1 MQRKEF
7 LEKTVIQLDDDLFGE
22 FKKLIVGE
30 YISFSFIK
38 KESITKETLAEKLFD
53 YFDKKKGK
61 ETFDSLLKKY
71 ISDLDSSDLDSMV
84 KDKIVNAPKANQ
96 ENPTPTIPRS
106 WKYYVAITERKDIIS
121 IKNMTDYSRI
131 MMCLLMAII
140 NNNNKEIDDFEY
152 STQCLDIK
160 KLINTITTEN
170 KVKKSKKG
178 WFSFY
183 DDTFD
188 TCSIIILIIMFCYI
202 KNNEIVGE

>member
-1 MQRKEF
+1 
-7 LEKTVIQLDDDLFGE
+7 
-22 FKKLIVGE
+22 
-30 YISFSFIK
+30 
-38 KESITKETLAEKLFD
+38 
-53 YFDKKKGK
+53 
-61 ETFDSLLKKY
+61 
-71 ISDLDSSDLDSMV
+71 MV

-160 KLINTITTEN
+160 KLINTITTR
-170 KVKKSKKG
+170 K
-178 WFSFY
+178 
-183 DDTFD
+183 
-188 TCSIIILIIMFCYI
+188 
-202 KNNEIVGE
+202 

>member
-22 FKKLIVGE
+22 FKKLIVGK
-30 YISFSFIK
+30 YISFIK

-71 ISDLDSSDLDSMV
+71 ISDLDSMV
-84 KDKIVNAPKANQ
+84 KDKIVNTPKANK

-188 TCSIIILIIMFCYI
+188 TCFNYHLD
-202 KNNEIVGE
+202 NNVLLHKK

>member
-1 MQRKEF
+1 
-7 LEKTVIQLDDDLFGE
+7 
-22 FKKLIVGE
+22 
-30 YISFSFIK
+30 
-38 KESITKETLAEKLFD
+38 
-53 YFDKKKGK
+53 
-61 ETFDSLLKKY
+61 
-71 ISDLDSSDLDSMV
+71 MV
-84 KDKIVNAPKANQ
+84 KDKIVNAPKANK

-106 WKYYVAITERKDIIS
+106 RKYYVAITERKDNIS

>member
-7 LEKTVIQLDDDLFGE
+7 LKKTVIQLDDDLFGE
-22 FKKLIVGE
+22 LKKLIVGK
-30 YISFSFIK
+30 YISFPFIK

-53 YFDKKKGK
+53 YFGKKKDK
-61 ETFDSLLKKY
+61 ERFDSLLKKY
-71 ISDLDSSDLDSMV
+71 ISDLDSMV
-84 KDKIVNAPKANQ
+84 KDKIVNAPKANK
-96 ENPTPTIPRS
+96 ENPAPTIPRS
-106 WKYYVAITERKDIIS
+106 RKYYVAITERKDIIS

>member
-22 FKKLIVGE
+22 FKKLIVGK

-71 ISDLDSSDLDSMV
+71 ISDLDSMV
-84 KDKIVNAPKANQ
+84 KDKIVNTPKANK

-170 KVKKSKKG
+170 KVKKS

>member
-71 ISDLDSSDLDSMV
+71 ISDLDSMV

-106 WKYYVAITERKDIIS
+106 WKYYVAITEIKDIIS

-178 WFSFY
+178 WFSF
-183 DDTFD
+183 TM
-188 TCSIIILIIMFCYI
+188 ILLTH
-202 KNNEIVGE
+202 VQLSS

>member
-71 ISDLDSSDLDSMV
+71 ISDLDSMV
-84 KDKIVNAPKANQ
+84 KDKIVNTPKANK

-170 KVKKSKKG
+170 KVKKKQKRLV
-178 WFSFY
+178 FF
-183 DDTFD
+183 
-188 TCSIIILIIMFCYI
+188 LR
-202 KNNEIVGE
+202 

>member
-1 MQRKEF
+1 
-7 LEKTVIQLDDDLFGE
+7 
-22 FKKLIVGE
+22 
-30 YISFSFIK
+30 
-38 KESITKETLAEKLFD
+38 
-53 YFDKKKGK
+53 
-61 ETFDSLLKKY
+61 
-71 ISDLDSSDLDSMV
+71 
-84 KDKIVNAPKANQ
+84 
-96 ENPTPTIPRS
+96 
-106 WKYYVAITERKDIIS
+106 
-121 IKNMTDYSRI
+121 MTDYSRI

-170 KVKKSKKG
+170 KVKKSKKVG
-178 WFSFY
+178 FLY

>member
-1 MQRKEF
+1 MVKNKIV
-7 LEKTVIQLDDDLFGE
+7 KTH
-22 FKKLIVGE
+22 K
-30 YISFSFIK
+30 
-38 KESITKETLAEKLFD
+38 A
-53 YFDKKKGK
+53 KKKN
-61 ETFDSLLKKY
+61 T
-71 ISDLDSSDLDSMV
+71 
-84 KDKIVNAPKANQ
+84 
-96 ENPTPTIPRS
+96 TTTIPRS

-178 WFSFY
+178 WISFY

-202 KNNEIVGE
+202 KNNDIVGE